1 MTFGHDHPGGF
12 RVVNLRLWIPL
23 LLVGVTLL
31 RLALLAWSERESY
44 FDQLGEFTDRT
55 AHAQLLHVRRDMED
69 LLRERGGI
77 GLEGEL
83 SELGLDPLVR
93 HAALVDDAGTVMAA
107 TRFEWKGHAAAGMLP
122 GYPEA
127 LAAEARRSRR
137 ERLVLDGTRDHLV
150 AVAPVTLALR
160 PGEMRSRR
168 IGLLVIDYDLLPLR
182 AEAWRHSLRYATI
195 FGGMMVA
202 MMLVLIALGHRFIL
216 LPVRALS
223 EGMSRIGRGDFTVAA
238 AFRGRGEFKDL
249 GHALADMAGALQ
261 AGRARLEESEA
272 RFRHLSEAA
281 TEAIF
286 IHDGGTIVDANTAAA
301 KLIGV
306 PQESLKGRDIY
317 ELVAEHDRQRK
328 REMTEQ
334 GIEGSVAA
342 DFLDADGNVIPTEVH
357 VRQWQVGTRRLR
369 VVAAHDLRERLAAE
383 AEIRQL
389 SNFDPLTGLPNRRLL
404 LERIAE
410 ELAAVDAGDRHAA
423 LATFNLDAFNV
434 INDSL
439 GMALG
444 DATLR
449 AVAVRLTGSL
459 QQGQVL
465 ARVSGDTFALL
476 LPGLEAELGAASLQA
491 SRAIEQLLALLAQPL
506 DLHGHVLHLSAGAGL
521 VMIPNDSRD
530 PAELLREAETAMH
543 QSKLAADNRARF
555 FAHDLQ
561 EAASARLALR
571 TDLKQ
576 ALVAQDQLLL
586 HFQPQLDA
594 ADRLRGVEALVRWQH
609 PSRGMIPPGEFIGE
623 AEASGLIVPLGNWVL
638 EQAVACML
646 RCQRDAGMRGLAMAV
661 NVSPRQFREADF
673 VPRIEDLL
681 SRLDG
686 CTLSLEIELTESVL
700 ADDLE
705 ATLEKMQ
712 LLRRHGVKLA
722 LDDFGTGYSSL
733 SYLKRLPIDT
743 LKIDRSFVMDIDAP
757 TPQPGPGKRPAAL
770 IEAIIAMAHQ
780 LDMQVLA
787 EGVETPAQ
795 HAHLLR
801 AGCDI
806 FQGFLFSR
814 PLPEEALHAWV
825 RQRHAG

>member
-1 MTFGHDHPGGF
+1 MTASQPSASGM

-93 HAALVDDAGTVMAA
+93 HAALVDDLGTVVAA
-107 TRFEWKGHAAAGMLP
+107 TRFDWKGHAAARMLP

-137 ERLVLDGTRDHLV
+137 ERLVLDSAHDHLV

-160 PGEMRSRR
+160 PGELRSHR

-223 EGMSRIGRGDFTVAA
+223 EGMSRIGQGDFAVAA
-238 AFRGRGEFKDL
+238 PFRGRGEFKGL
-249 GHALADMAGALQ
+249 GDSLADMAGALQ
-261 AGRARLEESEA
+261 AGRTRLEESEA
-272 RFRHLSEAA
+272 RYRHLSEAA

-286 IHDGGTIVDANTAAA
+286 IHDGGTIVDANAAA
-301 KLIGV
+301 ARLVGL
-306 PQESLKGRDIY
+306 PQEALKGYDLY
-317 ELVAEHDRQRK
+317 ALVAEHDRPRK
-328 REMTEQ
+328 RTLTEQ
-334 GIEGSVAA
+334 GIEGSWAL
-342 DFLDADGNVIPTEVH
+342 DFLDADGQVVPTEVN
-357 VRQWQVGTRRLR
+357 VRQWQVGGRPLR
-369 VVAAHDLRERLAAE
+369 VLAAHDLRERLAAE

-404 LERIAE
+404 LARVAQ
-410 ELAAVDAGDRHAA
+410 AVEDVDGDDRHAS
-423 LATFNLDAFNV
+423 LATFNLDGFNV
-434 INDSL
+434 INESL
-439 GMALG
+439 GMAAG
-444 DATLR
+444 DAVLR
-449 AVAVRLTGSL
+449 AVAMRLTGAL
-459 QQGQVL
+459 RHGQML
-465 ARVSGDTFALL
+465 ARVDGDTFAVL
-476 LPGLEAELGAASLQA
+476 LPDLDAAIGPASEQA
-491 SRAIEQLLALLAQPL
+491 SRWVEELLGQLAEPL
-506 DLHGHVLHLSAGAGL
+506 ELHGQILHLSAGAGL

-543 QSKLAADNRARF
+543 RSKLAADSRVRF

-561 EAASARLALR
+561 EAATARLTLR

-576 ALVAQDQLLL
+576 AIVARDQLLL
-586 HFQPQLDA
+586 HFQPQIDA
-594 ADRLRGVEALVRWQH
+594 QDRLRGVEALVRWQH
-609 PSRGMIPPGEFIGE
+609 PTRGMIPPGDFIGE
-623 AEASGLIVPLGNWVL
+623 AEASGLIVPLGNWVMQ
-638 EQAVACML
+638 EAVACML
-646 RCQRDAGMRGLAMAV
+646 RCEAELGLHTLAMAV
-661 NVSPRQFREADF
+661 NVSPRQFREPDF
-673 VPRIEDLL
+673 VPRVEDLL
-681 SRLDG
+681 ARLGD
-686 CTLSLEIELTESVL
+686 CTLSLEIELTESV
-700 ADDLE
+700 AAEDLE

-757 TPQPGPGKRPAAL
+757 APRPGLGKRPAAL

-795 HAHLLR
+795 HAHLLQ

-814 PLPEEALHAWV
+814 PLTESGMHAWI
-825 RQRHAG
+825 RGRDGK

>member
-1 MTFGHDHPGGF
+1 MTASQPSASGM

-31 RLALLAWSERESY
+31 RLGLLAWSERESY
-44 FDQLGEFTDRT
+44 FDQLGEFTDQT

-93 HAALVDDAGTVMAA
+93 HAALVDDAGRVMAA
-107 TRFEWKGHAAAGMLP
+107 TRFEWKGHAATRVLP
-122 GYPEA
+122 GYPEP
-127 LAAEARRSRR
+127 LAAEARQSRR
-137 ERLVLDGTRDHLV
+137 ERLVLDGTHDRLV

-160 PGEMRSRR
+160 PGELRSHR

-223 EGMSRIGRGDFTVAA
+223 DGMSRIGRGDFAVAA
-238 AFRGRGEFKDL
+238 TFRGRGEFKDL
-249 GHALADMAGALQ
+249 GDALVDMAGALQ
-261 AGRARLEESEA
+261 AGRTRLEESEA
-272 RFRHLSEAA
+272 RYRHLSEAA

-286 IHDGGTIVDANTAAA
+286 IHDGGTIVDANAAA
-301 KLIGV
+301 ARLVGL
-306 PQESLKGRDIY
+306 PQEALKGHDLY
-317 ELVAEHDRQRK
+317 ALVAEHDRPRK
-328 REMTEQ
+328 RRLTEQ
-334 GIEGSVAA
+334 GIEGSWAL
-342 DFLDADGNVIPTEVH
+342 DFLDAGGQVIPTEVN
-357 VRQWQVGTRRLR
+357 VRQWQVGGRPLR
-369 VVAAHDLRERLAAE
+369 VLAAHDLRERLAAE

-404 LERIAE
+404 LARVAQ
-410 ELAAVDAGDRHAA
+410 AVEDVDGDDRHAS
-423 LATFNLDAFNV
+423 LATFNLDGFNV
-434 INDSL
+434 INESL
-439 GMALG
+439 GMAAG
-444 DATLR
+444 DAVLR
-449 AVAVRLTGSL
+449 AVAMRLTGAL
-459 QQGQVL
+459 RHGQML
-465 ARVSGDTFALL
+465 ARVDGDTFAVL
-476 LPGLEAELGAASLQA
+476 LPDLDAAIGPASEQA
-491 SRAIEQLLALLAQPL
+491 SRWVEELLGQLAEPL
-506 DLHGHVLHLSAGAGL
+506 ELHGQILHLSAGAGL

-543 QSKLAADNRARF
+543 RSKLAADSRVRF

-561 EAASARLALR
+561 EAATARLTLR

-576 ALVAQDQLLL
+576 AIVARDQLLL
-586 HFQPQLDA
+586 HFQPQIDA
-594 ADRLRGVEALVRWQH
+594 QDRLRGVEALVRWQH
-609 PSRGMIPPGEFIGE
+609 PTRGMIPPGDFIGE
-623 AEASGLIVPLGNWVL
+623 AEASGLIVPLGNWVMQ
-638 EQAVACML
+638 EAVACML
-646 RCQRDAGMRGLAMAV
+646 RCEAELGLHTLAMAV
-661 NVSPRQFREADF
+661 NVSPRQFREPDF
-673 VPRIEDLL
+673 VPRVEDLL
-681 SRLDG
+681 ARLGD
-686 CTLSLEIELTESVL
+686 CTLSLEIELTESV
-700 ADDLE
+700 AAEDLE

-712 LLRRHGVKLA
+712 LLRQHGVKLA

-757 TPQPGPGKRPAAL
+757 APRPGLGKRPAAL

-795 HAHLLR
+795 HAHLLQ

-814 PLPEEALHAWV
+814 PLTESGMHAWI
-825 RQRHAG
+825 RGRDGK